1 MILLPQADNE
11 PVKYVE
17 AVTDVLDEPV
27 GRELEDHLHRE
38 DAAED
43 EVADLHHLHNTTV
56 RPSSGL
62 DVVMILLW
70 SESLAGRGTQYPC

>member
-27 GRELEDHLHRE
+27 GRELEDHLDGE

-43 EVADLHHLHNTTV
+43 EVTDLHHLEHIRV
-56 RPSSGL
+56 FQGKK
-62 DVVMILLW
+62 
-70 SESLAGRGTQYPC
+70 